1 MFRLV
6 MPANRKCLTPGAE
19 FTTQVT
25 SSAVLVVAYF
35 PGRLDLSEAQAAT
48 LDNELHDAVE
58 AVLARYWPQE
68 WHEKF

>member
-1 MFRLV
+1 MFWLV
-6 MPANRKCLTPGAE
+6 MPANRKCLTPGTE
-19 FTTQVT
+19 FTTQV
-25 SSAVLVVAYF
+25 SSSSVTVVAHF

-68 WHEKF
+68 WHEQF